1 MKAKLLVPENLS
13 EITLGQY
20 QKFLKITKD
29 NTDTLFINQKMVSIF
44 CNIEMNKVLA
54 IRYTSIKEI
63 TTHLNSLFEQK
74 PSFIPTFKKGDFE
87 FGFIPKLDDMTFG
100 EYVDLDTTIADWE
113 NIHKAMGVLYRPIT
127 TKRKNQYLIE
137 AYESFDKYEM
147 KQMPLNIVLG
157 SLVFF
162 LEFKQRINDTYTELF
177 QSGGGESQLTAKANF
192 GRKWGWYSSLYGLCK
207 GDVLQL
213 NNVTKQPIHKCL
225 MFLSFEKDKIE
236 TETRMLKSKMKI

>member
-20 QKFLKITKD
+20 QKFLKISEENKD
-29 NTDTLFINQKMVSIF
+29 SIFLQQKMIEIF
-44 CNIEMNKVLA
+44 CNVELKKVLN
-54 IRYTSIKEI
+54 IKYSSINKI
-63 TTHLNSLFEQK
+63 TKHLNNLFEQK
-74 PSFIPTFKKGDFE
+74 PSFIPTFKKGDLE

-162 LEFKQRINDTYTELF
+162 WSLSKELMIHIPSFFKVEVENLSSQQKQILEENGVGIQAYMDSVKEMYYSLTMLQNNQFIN
-177 QSGGGESQLTAKANF
+177 A
-192 GRKWGWYSSLYGLCK
+192 
-207 GDVLQL
+207 
-213 NNVTKQPIHKCL
+213 
-225 MFLSFEKDKIE
+225 
-236 TETRMLKSKMKI
+236 

>member
-20 QKFLKITKD
+20 QKFLKISEENKD
-29 NTDTLFINQKMVSIF
+29 SIFLQQKMIEIF
-44 CNIEMNKVLA
+44 CNVELKKVLN
-54 IRYTSIKEI
+54 IKYSSINKI
-63 TTHLNSLFEQK
+63 TKHLNNLFEQK
-74 PSFIPTFKKGDFE
+74 PSFIPTFKKGDLE

-113 NIHKAMGVLYRPIT
+113 NIHKAMGVLYRPVT

-162 LEFKQRINDTYTELF
+162 WSLSKELMIHIPSFFKVEVENLSSQQKQILEENGVGIQAYMDSVREMYYSLTMLQNNQFIN
-177 QSGGGESQLTAKANF
+177 A
-192 GRKWGWYSSLYGLCK
+192 
-207 GDVLQL
+207 
-213 NNVTKQPIHKCL
+213 
-225 MFLSFEKDKIE
+225 
-236 TETRMLKSKMKI
+236 

>member
-20 QKFLKITKD
+20 QKFLKISEENKESVF
-29 NTDTLFINQKMVSIF
+29 LQQKMIEIF
-44 CNIEMNKVLA
+44 CNVELKKVLN
-54 IRYTSIKEI
+54 IKYSSINKI
-63 TTHLNSLFEQK
+63 TKHLNNLFEQK
-74 PSFIPTFKKGDFE
+74 PSFIPTFKKGDLE

-113 NIHKAMGVLYRPIT
+113 NIHKAMGVLYRPVT

-162 LEFKQRINDTYTELF
+162 WSLSKELMIHIPSFFKVEVENLSSQQKQILEENGVGIQAYMDSVKEMYYSLTMLQNNQFIN
-177 QSGGGESQLTAKANF
+177 A
-192 GRKWGWYSSLYGLCK
+192 
-207 GDVLQL
+207 
-213 NNVTKQPIHKCL
+213 
-225 MFLSFEKDKIE
+225 
-236 TETRMLKSKMKI
+236 

>member
-20 QKFLKITKD
+20 QKFLKISEENKD
-29 NTDTLFINQKMVSIF
+29 SIFLQQKMIEIF
-44 CNIEMNKVLA
+44 CNVELKKVLN
-54 IRYTSIKEI
+54 IKYSSINKI
-63 TTHLNSLFEQK
+63 TKHLNNLFEQK
-74 PSFIPTFKKGDFE
+74 PSFIPTFKKGDLE

-113 NIHKAMGVLYRPIT
+113 NIHKAMGVLYRPVT

-162 LEFKQRINDTYTELF
+162 WSLSKELMIHIPSFFKVEVENLSSQQKQILEENGVGIQAYMDSVKEMYYSLTMLQNNQFIN
-177 QSGGGESQLTAKANF
+177 A
-192 GRKWGWYSSLYGLCK
+192 
-207 GDVLQL
+207 
-213 NNVTKQPIHKCL
+213 
-225 MFLSFEKDKIE
+225 
-236 TETRMLKSKMKI
+236 

>member
-63 TTHLNSLFEQK
+63 TKHLNSLFEQK
-74 PSFIPTFKKGDFE
+74 PSFIPTFKKGDLE

-147 KQMPLNIVLG
+147 KQMPLDIVLG

-162 LEFKQRINDTYTELF
+162 WSLSKELMIHIPSFFKVEVENLSSQQKQILEENGVGIQAYMDSVKEMYYSLTMLQNNQFIN
-177 QSGGGESQLTAKANF
+177 A
-192 GRKWGWYSSLYGLCK
+192 
-207 GDVLQL
+207 
-213 NNVTKQPIHKCL
+213 
-225 MFLSFEKDKIE
+225 
-236 TETRMLKSKMKI
+236 

>member
-20 QKFLKITKD
+20 QKFLKISEENKD
-29 NTDTLFINQKMVSIF
+29 SIFLQQKMIEIF
-44 CNIEMNKVLA
+44 CNVELKKVLN
-54 IRYTSIKEI
+54 IKYSSINKI
-63 TTHLNSLFEQK
+63 TKHLNNLFEQK
-74 PSFIPTFKKGDFE
+74 PSFIPTFKKGDLE

-147 KQMPLNIVLG
+147 KQMPLDIVLG

-162 LEFKQRINDTYTELF
+162 WSLSKELMIHIPSFFKVEVENLSSQQKQILEENGVGIQAYMDSVREMYYSLTMLQNNQFIN
-177 QSGGGESQLTAKANF
+177 A
-192 GRKWGWYSSLYGLCK
+192 
-207 GDVLQL
+207 
-213 NNVTKQPIHKCL
+213 
-225 MFLSFEKDKIE
+225 
-236 TETRMLKSKMKI
+236 

>member
-20 QKFLKITKD
+20 QKFLKISEENKD
-29 NTDTLFINQKMVSIF
+29 SIFLQQKMIEIF
-44 CNIEMNKVLA
+44 CNVELKKVLN
-54 IRYTSIKEI
+54 IKYSSINKI
-63 TTHLNSLFEQK
+63 TKHLNNLFEQK
-74 PSFIPTFKKGDFE
+74 PSFIPTFKKGDLE

-147 KQMPLNIVLG
+147 KQMPLDIVLG

-162 LEFKQRINDTYTELF
+162 WSLSKELMIHIPSFFKVEVENLSSQQKQILEENGVGIQAYMDSVKEMYYSLTMLQNNQFIN
-177 QSGGGESQLTAKANF
+177 A
-192 GRKWGWYSSLYGLCK
+192 
-207 GDVLQL
+207 
-213 NNVTKQPIHKCL
+213 
-225 MFLSFEKDKIE
+225 
-236 TETRMLKSKMKI
+236 